1 MWLLGAGIVI
11 GAVLI
16 LLYLETREALEAAIV
31 RYRRRREIAGKT
43 GLLMDEIE
51 KLIAIRQQQAAGR

>member
-1 MWLLGAGIVI
+1 MWLLGSGIVI
-11 GAVLI
+11 GAVTILI
-16 LLYLETREALEAAIV
+16 YRETRQALDSALA

-51 KLIAIRQQQAAGR
+51 KLIAIRQQQTAGR